1 MSSARTQRALAA
13 AAPPQ
18 HLRRRRVALPGD
30 ARTTLYVATYDVE
43 AWGVRLALLRPPR
56 PLPAFCAQR
65 GIAEALVGGFFTRAS
80 GIPLGEL
87 RTRGVPR
94 RHTPFEAPWD
104 RIRACV
110 SIAGGELAI
119 VARGELPPAPRGDL
133 LQAGP
138 LLVSHGRR
146 VIRRG
151 SDPEGFSA
159 GQGQFDSDI
168 TRGRYPR
175 AALGLAS
182 GRMLAVCCDGRG
194 RHDAGLTLSELAD
207 ELVRL
212 GAHTAINLD
221 GGGSTSLVCGGEL
234 RNRPR
239 EEHGIDIAGGRP
251 VTSALVFERR

>member
-1 MSSARTQRALAA
+1 MPVARRQQALAA
-13 AAPPQ
+13 PAPPE
-18 HLRRRRVALPGD
+18 HLRRRRVTLADG
-30 ARTTLYVATYDVE
+30 ARTTLYVATYDFAVWT
-43 AWGVRLALLRPPR
+43 ARLALLRPPR
-56 PLPAFCAQR
+56 ALPAFCAQR
-65 GIAEALVGGFFTRAS
+65 GIAEAVVGGFFTRAS

-87 RTRGVPR
+87 RTRGVAR
-94 RHTPFEAPWD
+94 RHTAFHAPWD

-110 SIAGGELAI
+110 NIAGGEVAI
-119 VARGELPPAPRGDL
+119 VPRGELPPAPRGDL

-138 LLVSHGRR
+138 LLVGDGRR
-146 VIRRG
+146 LIRRG
-151 SDPEGFSA
+151 NDPEGFSS
-159 GQGQFDSDI
+159 GQSQFDSDI

-175 AALGLAS
+175 AALGLAD

-194 RHDAGLTLSELAD
+194 RHDAGLALSELAD
-207 ELVRL
+207 QLVAL

-239 EEHGIDIAGGRP
+239 EEHGIEIPGGRP